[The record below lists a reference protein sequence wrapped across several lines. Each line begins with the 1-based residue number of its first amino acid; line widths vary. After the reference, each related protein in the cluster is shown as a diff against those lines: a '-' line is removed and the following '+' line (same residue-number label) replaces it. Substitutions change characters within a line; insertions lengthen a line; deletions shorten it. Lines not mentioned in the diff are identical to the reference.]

1 VILLGDDV
9 KVPCSIPSTTID
21 SPKSSAGSVADL
33 MMPFGEIH
41 VSKTA
46 YIITTSGST
55 GKL

>member
-1 VILLGDDV
+1 MIVLGEDV
-9 KVPCSIPSTTID
+9 KVPCAIPTATID

-55 GKL
+55 GN